1 MVYIFLIPLIS
12 ALEFPINIKSVP
24 DSYLN
29 NSIALSKHFL
39 KNFYDIEFSIPFFI
53 GTPQQKIN
61 LCITLSHRY
70 TTIPLVGCNCHKSSN
85 RFSPLNS
92 LSFENSSE
100 VFDYGTSYGF
110 KGNWAKDTFM
120 IKDTEFE
127 ESEFEKIEF
136 VGVNYDSGYNY
147 IDSDGFLGLG
157 LGYENERH
165 QNIIMQ
171 MKDKDY
177 IDDAIFSIFIGNRQ
191 NSQKKPTFTIDSWNI
206 EEYGSDEEVT
216 IIVDKSSHLWE
227 TKINSFLVGYNL
239 VFSGSAKLNF
249 NIGSSGIIIDA
260 VAFNVF
266 SSDLI
271 KAVSSC
277 ILNKS
282 YFVCSCNSENNP
294 EFPDITVVISSNS
307 FVIHAENYLLYLG
320 QGKCKVEIFSNGG
333 NGYWTLGLPY
343 FREYY
348 NMFDIEK
355 KEIHVS
361 RSYSGVTSYSIWDSI
376 YQFLGNIFAVL
387 GIVFVVFICIAC
399 IIARTNKKD
408 LE

>member
-70 TTIPLVGCNCHKSSN
+70 TTIPLVGCNCHK
-85 RFSPLNS
+85 
-92 LSFENSSE
+92 
-100 VFDYGTSYGF
+100 Y
-110 KGNWAKDTFM
+110 
-120 IKDTEFE
+120 
-127 ESEFEKIEF
+127 
-136 VGVNYDSGYNY
+136 
-147 IDSDGFLGLG
+147 FLLE
-157 LGYENERH
+157 LKNKFQRH